1 MEGLI
6 HFHVIPYTVTS
17 DEGGLCVEM
26 KCGTGT
32 ILIKF
37 TRLTLPP
44 PFLKPL
50 IWQNGGLSFWK
61 IMYGTS
67 QVAYGIACA
76 AEAVSS
82 RAQYML

>member
-6 HFHVIPYTVTS
+6 HFHSIPYTITS
-17 DEGGLCVEM
+17 DEGLCVEM

-37 TRLTLPP
+37 TCLTLPP
-44 PFLKPL
+44 SLPKAT
-50 IWQNGGLSFWK
+50 GLTEWC
-61 IMYGTS
+61 S

-76 AEAVSS
+76 AEAVSVLQG
-82 RAQYML
+82 AVYALN